1 VTREIVNSDFDTN
14 LNPVTILNPGL
25 KEKGMQRRQGQ
36 GIKDKGQ
43 RIKEKVILKG
53 IIIRSPAM
61 LRGVIDSQ
69 CWPCHVFRYEI
80 LDLRFVIRNQESG
93 TRKQEPGD
101 RRTKPVG
108 QGKRKKAKVILKEII
123 IHSPGMPRGVNVTN
137 GRVIRW
143 NQGIFNSFNFFIKF
157 EHRYFRLPNS
167 GIPKRLIA

>member
-1 VTREIVNSDFDTN
+1 VTSEIVNSDFDTN

-80 LDLRFVIRNQESG
+80 LDLRFVIR
-93 TRKQEPGD
+93 KQEPGTRNQETGT
-101 RRTKPVG
+101 RRQEDKACRS
-108 QGKRKKAKVILKEII
+108 RKKEKGKSNLE
-123 IHSPGMPRGVNVTN
+123 GNY
-137 GRVIRW
+137 
-143 NQGIFNSFNFFIKF
+143 NS
-157 EHRYFRLPNS
+157 
-167 GIPKRLIA
+167 